1 VSGPR
6 WLTREI
12 VIVLHGELIVEHGG
26 ASGLRDEGVLESAL
40 ARPQQKHHYE
50 SGDIAALAAM
60 YAFGLCSNHPF
71 VDGNKRVALA
81 SLDVFLRINGWALM
95 ATEVDAVTTITELA
109 SGQLSEKDLAEW
121 VRKNAA
127 KTG

>member
-1 VSGPR
+1 MSDPR

-12 VIVLHGELIVEHGG
+12 VIVLDGELIAEHGG
-26 ASGLRDEGVLESAL
+26 APGVRDEGALESAL

-50 SGDIAALAAM
+50 PQDIIGLAAT

-81 SLDVFLRINGWALM
+81 CLDVFLRINGWALV
-95 ATEVDAVTTITELA
+95 ATEIDAAATVIELA
-109 SGQLSEKDLAEW
+109 SGVLGEQELAEW
-121 VRKNAA
+121 IRTNVERL
-127 KTG
+127 